1 MAGEVGGG
9 MVVEPDD
16 AGDAAGAVVDEEFKE
31 VGFPLP
37 ADDNADGLS
46 AGDEAAVK
54 VEGEGVG
61 VGDLGEGEEVRCQEL
76 DVCGGKGVHG
86 SAYCYF
92 YVCFYRWDLGV
103 EEEGNSIQIKESE
116 PAS

>member
-1 MAGEVGGG
+1 

-86 SAYCYF
+86 SAYCSTSTSTST
-92 YVCFYRWDLGV
+92 VGTWEWKRR
-103 EEEGNSIQIKESE
+103 EIQFKLKS
-116 PAS
+116 PNPPVSCNRS